1 MSEDTDTG
9 RSAQRAHGL
18 AMMTEVYGFDMSDGP
33 GDYFAETADHLF
45 GRIWARPG
53 LSHRDR
59 RLLLLGALTAQG
71 NTDVADIQ
79 VGAAL
84 GNGEL
89 TPDEI
94 EEIVLFLCYYAGW
107 PNGTKLGNV
116 VGPHVARARKAARRA
131 ED

>member
-1 MSEDTDTG
+1 FSIRRRHT
-9 RSAQRAHGL
+9 RSKRDWSSDVCSSDLFFAH
-18 AMMTEVYGFDMSDGP
+18 
-33 GDYFAETADHLF
+33 TADHLF
-45 GRIWARPG
+45 GEVWSRPG

-89 TPDEI
+89 TPDELERS
-94 EEIVLFLCYYAGW
+94 EERR
-107 PNGTKLGNV
+107 
-116 VGPHVARARKAARRA
+116 VGKEWRRGGRRA
-131 ED
+131 Q